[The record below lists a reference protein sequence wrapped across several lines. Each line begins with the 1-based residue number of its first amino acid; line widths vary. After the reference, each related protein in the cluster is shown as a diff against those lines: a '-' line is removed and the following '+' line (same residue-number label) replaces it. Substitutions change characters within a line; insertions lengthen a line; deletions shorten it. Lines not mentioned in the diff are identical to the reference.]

1 MKKLNSAS
9 KYLFVV
15 FLILISKNTN
25 AQHLKQW
32 NDIAD
37 DNEEKIN
44 FILFIS
50 PQDAI
55 AKVPIYYFD
64 SSTKQADHKLSLFS
78 PALGM
83 DGEYRFGE
91 KINPEFWI
99 GVNLETYFSIP
110 KVSSKFCV
118 VAGYENILSIKI
130 FYDAVAVQMNHGS
143 DIIGLS
149 KNYMSTYAP
158 GFELEI
164 IYSGIHGNLIYEKS
178 SKIEFLNSQI
188 TYDFITDK
196 LSVGME
202 TKSIFGSGPM
212 AIYYFG
218 RHSKQISISWLI
230 PKNPEKER
238 YESRNGFY
246 IKTIFPIY

>member
-1 MKKLNSAS
+1 MKNLI
-9 KYLFVV
+9 KYLKYFFVV
-15 FLILISKNTN
+15 FFIFQKNTN

-50 PQDAI
+50 PQNAI
-55 AKVPIYYFD
+55 AKVPIYPLG
-64 SSTKQADHKLSLFS
+64 SSVKSAEHKLLLFN
-78 PALGM
+78 PALSM
-83 DGEYRFGE
+83 DGEYRFGT
-91 KINPEFWI
+91 KVNPEFWI

-130 FYDAVAVQMNHGS
+130 FYDAIAVQMNHGS

-164 IYSGIHGNLIYEKS
+164 VYNGIRGNFIYEKS

-202 TKSIFGSGPM
+202 TKSIFGSGPI

-218 RHSKQISISWLI
+218 SRSKQISISWLI
-230 PKNPEKER
+230 PKNLEKER